1 MTFQKL
7 RPSLIGTQTRRIL
20 VMALGLILAA
30 CQTAPIEDAGPIS
43 GSPKAAEVIEP
54 RQSPN
59 DQRSYRYL
67 TLDNKLQVLLVS
79 DPDTDKSAAALSVYR
94 GRSPTKTLAQAIPP
108 HRYSHLASFPPV

>member
-43 GSPKAAEVIEP
+43 DNPKASEVIEP

-67 TLDNKLQVLLVS
+67 TLETNFRYCWFRILIQISLPRPYQSIAAVFMTQTTVL
-79 DPDTDKSAAALSVYR
+79 AWR
-94 GRSPTKTLAQAIPP
+94 I
-108 HRYSHLASFPPV
+108 F